1 MAGKIKAKDL
11 SYDSSLPPFLQ
22 RLHDQK
28 AGRGDQDLHE
38 RQLARPKREKNADE
52 DDGPTVVDESGD
64 VVSKDELEKLNAA
77 AAAAG
82 SSPGEDVGGSVS
94 GDLVKEGDGDRGEE
108 VRAYGALPGDGGK
121 KDDAK
126 VSTGLGGRKR
136 KAGKVVGNDQE
147 KNGNGDVPA
156 SKKEA
161 TSKPKKKKVK
171 PVKLAFDDGDE
182 G

>member
-38 RQLARPKREKNADE
+38 RQLARPKRDKNADE

-64 VVSKDELEKLNAA
+64 VVSKDELEKLNADA
-77 AAAAG
+77 IG
-82 SSPGEDVGGSVS
+82 GDSPGEDVGGSVS
-94 GDLVKEGDGDRGEE
+94 GDLGKGDGGDGVEE
-108 VRAYGALPGDGGK
+108 VRASGALPVDGGK

-126 VSTGLGGRKR
+126 VSTGLGARKR
-136 KAGKVVGNDQE
+136 KAGKVVGEE
-147 KNGNGDVPA
+147 KDIDAPCDDGPT
-156 SKKEA
+156 SKNKA
-161 TSKPKKKKVK
+161 TSKSKKKKVK
-171 PVKLAFDDGDE
+171 PVKLAFDHGDE